1 MKRSWILSLAIAV
14 LALAGAALAQNK
26 NTPVRVGFVDAE
38 AVIRAHPGYG
48 AIAKLQEQADAELK
62 PILEKLRALEK
73 KIASGQATAKD
84 REDYQVLTEAAKK
97 VSEKWGPKI
106 QEKLDPII
114 KEVDRVVAQVAQ
126 ELGFAVIMNR
136 RVAAQSNL
144 VVYAAPDTDITQAV
158 IEALKKL
165 KK

>member
-1 MKRSWILSLAIAV
+1 MKRSWMVFAAIAV
-14 LALAGAALAQNK
+14 LALATWPFAQNK
-26 NTPVRVGFVDAE
+26 DVPSRVGFIDAE
-38 AVIRAHPGYG
+38 AVIRAHPRYDEV
-48 AIAKLQEQADAELK
+48 AKLQEQADAELK
-62 PILEKLRALEK
+62 PLLEKIRALEQ

-97 VSEKWGPKI
+97 VSEKWTPKI
-106 QEKLDPII
+106 QEKLDPLI
-114 KEVDRVVAQVAQ
+114 KEVDAVVAQVAQ
-126 ELGFAVIMNR
+126 ELGFSVIMNR

-144 VVYAAPDTDITQAV
+144 VVYADPNTDITQAV